1 MRGLHGMPPAE
12 GSPIWPRRV
21 TGDGCQGILDR
32 MLMNESEQLALH
44 WTKAQPIVAAYISS
58 LVPDFHQAEEIL
70 HQVAV
75 VLVRKFDQY
84 DPDRPFVAWA
94 IGMAK
99 YEVLKHRRRV
109 ATDKHVFADDLLEKV
124 GQTYGEMAGQLDDRR
139 EALAL
144 CLGEV
149 RGRARQALEL
159 RYVDDLKPAAMAS
172 RLGMTAGAVRVLLHR
187 VRAGLRDCIGRRL
200 GEAAG

>member
-1 MRGLHGMPPAE
+1 
-12 GSPIWPRRV
+12 
-21 TGDGCQGILDR
+21 
-32 MLMNESEQLALH
+32 MLMNDSEQLALH
-44 WTKAQPIVAAYISS
+44 WTKAQPVVAAYISS

-99 YEVLKHRRRV
+99 YEVLKHRRRA
-109 ATDKHVFADDLLEKV
+109 ATDKHVFADDLLEQV
-124 GQTYGEMAGQLDDRR
+124 SQTYVEMAGQLDDRR
-139 EALAL
+139 QALAF

-159 RYVDDLKPAAMAS
+159 RYVDDLKPAGMAS
-172 RLGMTAGAVRVLLHR
+172 RLEMNAGAVRVLLHR
-187 VRAGLRDCIGRRL
+187 VRAGLRDCIERWLGNRRSDNGR
-200 GEAAG
+200 